1 MYLQCV
7 YACLYLYIPSASGQ
21 VQGKP
26 QKTITP
32 IICIS
37 HREVALILYG
47 LIEEFEH
54 GGGL

>member
-1 MYLQCV
+1 MFIFI
-7 YACLYLYIPSASGQ
+7 YIPSASEQ

-47 LIEEFEH
+47 LMEEEFEH